1 MDSDSDSDS
10 GLVWRSSEEI
20 QTARDLVSSISTIC
34 SSCQSDSDITENSSD
49 RANKIVSLINDF
61 LTMIP
66 TKNIYDC
73 KDHVNMFLYSDAPA
87 ALVSLVLNAPVQCYK
102 QAGEEAVK
110 LFLYPNI
117 RSIPK
122 PVRKHC
128 VQIVSAFCALLYTS
142 QNVGD
147 QHLLYY
153 ACRKSLVSLLK
164 LIGFRKRSK
173 YVYEAEPS
181 DTIGEFCPF
190 VEELARS
197 LSHTLHIVSQSFLTQ
212 SLALSIESD
221 VRLLAFF
228 SRYMRR
234 AIEDH
239 VRLKGQSLP
248 LNLDDNFENQPC
260 YLLNLDFLSIVVT
273 RNLETKTIFNY
284 EPRWFFYLSVMR
296 ELKNLSKLFLN
307 YEEELFSQIRMYR
320 STVDVLI
327 RFSKRSEDLQWL
339 VESKNLINSSS
350 RRCLVMKMLP
360 EVKFDFEDRQKI
372 LVDRSQ
378 ILTESFEHLS
388 HGTPKSLRSGLSVEF
403 TNEVATGQGVLREWL
418 LLVCQELFNPQGSL
432 FLACPNDCRRFFPN
446 PATLEHGHL
455 NYFAFAGRVIA
466 LALMHKVQVGIS
478 FDRVFFLQLAGGLV
492 SLEDIQE
499 ADPVMYKS
507 CKTLLEMDAN
517 FVDSDAMALTFARE
531 VEVFGSKKVV
541 ELCPGGS
548 TIVVNSSNREEYI
561 ELLIQ
566 HCFVKPISEK
576 LCYFTRGFGDIL
588 CERRFQKTFFQSLEL
603 KDLDLMLLGNDKA
616 ICVQDWKAHTDYSGY
631 ENSDDQICWFWEVI
645 EGMSAEQRMEFLFFW
660 TSVKFLPRKGF
671 SSLSSRLRISKVA
684 KSDHHLPSS
693 RTCFHHLTLPQ
704 YSSLPVMKQR
714 LLFVCQEHVDCS
726 FGML

>member
-1 MDSDSDSDS
+1 
-10 GLVWRSSEEI
+10 
-20 QTARDLVSSISTIC
+20 
-34 SSCQSDSDITENSSD
+34 
-49 RANKIVSLINDF
+49 
-61 LTMIP
+61 
-66 TKNIYDC
+66 
-73 KDHVNMFLYSDAPA
+73 MFLYSDAPA
-87 ALVSLVLNAPVQCYK
+87 ALVSLVFNSPVQCYK

-110 LFLYPNI
+110 LLLYPNI

-128 VQIVSAFCALLYTS
+128 VQLVSAFCALLYTS

-153 ACRKSLVSLLK
+153 ACRKSMVSLLK

-173 YVYEAEPS
+173 YVYEAKPS

-212 SLALSIESD
+212 SLALSIDSD

-260 YLLNLDFLSIVVT
+260 YLLNHDFLSIVVT

-307 YEEELFSQIRMYR
+307 YEEKLFSQIRMYR

-327 RFSKRSEDLQWL
+327 HFSNRSEDLQY
-339 VESKNLINSSS
+339 
-350 RRCLVMKMLP
+350 
-360 EVKFDFEDRQKI
+360 RQKI

-388 HGTPKSLRSGLSVEF
+388 HGTPKSSRSGLSVEF

-418 LLVCQELFNPQGSL
+418 LLVCQELFNPQGSI
-432 FLACPNDCRRFFPN
+432 FLACPNDS
-446 PATLEHGHL
+446 TLEYGHL

-478 FDRVFFLQLAGGLV
+478 FDRVFFLQLDGGLV

-507 CKTLLEMDAN
+507 CKTLLEM
-517 FVDSDAMALTFARE
+517 
-531 VEVFGSKKVV
+531 
-541 ELCPGGS
+541 C
-548 TIVVNSSNREEYI
+548 
-561 ELLIQ
+561 
-566 HCFVKPISEK
+566 
-576 LCYFTRGFGDIL
+576 
-588 CERRFQKTFFQSLEL
+588 
-603 KDLDLMLLGNDKA
+603 
-616 ICVQDWKAHTDYSGY
+616 
-631 ENSDDQICWFWEVI
+631 
-645 EGMSAEQRMEFLFFW
+645 
-660 TSVKFLPRKGF
+660 
-671 SSLSSRLRISKVA
+671 
-684 KSDHHLPSS
+684 
-693 RTCFHHLTLPQ
+693 
-704 YSSLPVMKQR
+704 
-714 LLFVCQEHVDCS
+714 
-726 FGML
+726 